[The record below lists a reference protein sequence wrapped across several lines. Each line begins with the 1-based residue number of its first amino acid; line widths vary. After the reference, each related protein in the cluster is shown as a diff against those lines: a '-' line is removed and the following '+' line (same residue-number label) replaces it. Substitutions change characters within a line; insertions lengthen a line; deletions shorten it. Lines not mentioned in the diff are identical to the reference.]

1 MYRDLKAPFPYFG
14 GKRTVAS
21 EVWRRF
27 GTVKMYVE
35 PFFGSGAVL
44 LARPGTPPFGNEI
57 ANDFDGNICNF
68 YRAIQKDPETVA
80 EYASFP
86 VNHIEL
92 HARRNY
98 IIENYDSMRDRLIQD
113 VDFYDSKLAGFWV
126 WVASCWIGALDFIK
140 KSDGLGQAI
149 ELKTNKGIISD
160 NIVGG
165 GNMSDSA
172 LDNRAR
178 HKKKEVLSQIPHI
191 TKSDGVF
198 AEQICK
204 RINVIHN
211 KGLLAIKSPLKY
223 LKRMQ
228 ERLQDV
234 KVVCGDWTQV
244 LGGNWRTEGKRVCG
258 VFLDPP
264 YSADRKGV
272 YNHDSFNVSHDVRS
286 WCIENGSN
294 PLYRIALCGYDGEHN
309 ELTEKHNW
317 SVFEWKTQGGYANQA
332 KGESRGKENKSK
344 ERIWFSPYCLK
355 DLLLF
360 D

>member
-14 GKRTVAS
+14 GKKTVAA
-21 EVWRRF
+21 EVWRQF

-98 IIENYDSMRDRLIQD
+98 IIENYNSMRDRLIQD

-140 KSDGLGQAI
+140 KSDGLGQVPHLTT
-149 ELKTNKGIISD
+149 EQGI
-160 NIVGG
+160 
-165 GNMSDSA
+165 
-172 LDNRAR
+172 
-178 HKKKEVLSQIPHI
+178 KKEVLSQRPHI
-191 TKSDGVF
+191 TKS
-198 AEQICK
+198 
-204 RINVIHN
+204 N
-211 KGLLAIKSPLKY
+211 GLLAIKSPSKC

-264 YSADRKGV
+264 YSADRKRV
-272 YNHDSFNVSHDVRS
+272 YNHDSCNVSHDVRS

-294 PLYRIALCGYDGEHN
+294 PLYRIALCGYDREHN

-332 KGESRGKENKSK
+332 KEDSRGKENKSK